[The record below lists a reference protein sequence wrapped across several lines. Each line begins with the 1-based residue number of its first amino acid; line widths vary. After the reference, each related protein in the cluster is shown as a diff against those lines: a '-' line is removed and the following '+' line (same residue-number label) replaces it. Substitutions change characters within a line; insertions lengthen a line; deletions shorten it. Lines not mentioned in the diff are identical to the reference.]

1 MVYDTPNLELQCV
14 TPNCRWRVRALCG
27 TMRDN
32 RHRVDAVASHIHGL
46 VEEAIRM
53 DTQRI
58 ELVADAETARR
69 IESAAAR
76 HNITVAEYCLDAIRQ
91 YLVDDEMADTADTS
105 VSATS
110 AKQDHDLI
118 AQLRLLHQEILA
130 YRKDA
135 PFDVDADL
143 EQLRG
148 ERDDELIGLR

>member
-1 MVYDTPNLELQCV
+1 
-14 TPNCRWRVRALCG
+14 
-27 TMRDN
+27 
-32 RHRVDAVASHIHGL
+32 
-46 VEEAIRM
+46 M